1 MYYVISDIHGDYES
15 FYKMLLQINFSS
27 DDYLYILGDIVDKG
41 QDNLR
46 LLQYVRSSENAIL
59 LKENHEYFLE
69 RYLKGLIS
77 SGLWDACGGNWTR
90 KLICFPMREKRNS

>member
-15 FYKMLLQINFSS
+15 FYKMLHQINFSS

-46 LLQYVRSSENAIL
+46 LLQYVRSFEVNG
-59 LKENHEYFLE
+59 
-69 RYLKGLIS
+69 R
-77 SGLWDACGGNWTR
+77 
-90 KLICFPMREKRNS
+90 